1 VTVESPTPAPNQNGR
16 APLAAK
22 RAPLVLLIG
31 NPNTGKTTLFN
42 RLTGQSARIGN
53 YPGITVERRS
63 GELKLPRTREALR
76 DPRSTSPETIEIVD
90 VPGAYS
96 LSARSAEEQI
106 AIASLLG
113 IDGNPRPDLCVV
125 VVDAGQLARN
135 LYLVLQLLELDVKV
149 VLALNMIDEVRENP
163 PSERELA
170 RFLGIPCVATDA
182 RRGSGITRLEEAIAE
197 ALAAPPRAGRRINYP
212 EALERDLVEVA
223 QALPVAWATTEARA
237 RALSL
242 WALTSIEPD
251 DELEGIDPELRKVSL
266 AVRAR
271 AQSRDI
277 DQEVIATRYACIDA
291 EIPKLHP
298 RLEAH
303 PPKRKTSERVDRVL
317 LHPVFGF
324 VIFVGLMLVMFQAL
338 FSWSDPAI
346 RLIEATTSAVAEFV
360 EHHAPAG
367 ILRDLVTKGV
377 IGGVGNVVVFLP
389 QILLLFFCIGLL
401 EDSGYMARVAFL
413 MDRVMKALGLHGRAF
428 VPMLSGFACAVPAI
442 LATRTMERQRDRL
455 LTMLVVPL
463 MTCSARLPVYTLII
477 GALFPPSRV
486 FGLVPVQGLLMV
498 AMYLFSTSITLIAA
512 GVLGRTAVKG
522 RRIPLILELPPYRL
536 PSLSGT
542 LKMMLQRASMF
553 LKEAGS
559 SILIFTILLWGLL
572 SFPRPSNYDEPAAP
586 AAAIHQRATTANEA
600 ASAAD
605 AAPSA
610 DTAPASARPTAIAQ
624 SYGGRLGKAIEPALR
639 PLGFDWKI
647 GVGLIGAFA
656 AREVFVSTLG
666 LVYGIGDADENDA
679 PLRDKIR
686 AERKAGGASA
696 YTPLMGLSL
705 MVFFA
710 LSCQCMSTL
719 SVVYRE
725 TKKLRW
731 PLFMFGYMT
740 TLAYLV
746 SFLVYQGGRL
756 LGF

>member
-1 VTVESPTPAPNQNGR
+1 VTQQELSSTPGRESNVAASASGTP
-16 APLAAK
+16 L
-22 RAPLVLLIG
+22 LLLIG

-42 RLTGQSARIGN
+42 RLTGQNARIGN

-63 GELKLPRTREALR
+63 GDLTLR
-76 DPRSTSPETIEIVD
+76 ADGASRVVEVVD

-106 AIASLLG
+106 ALSAVLG
-113 IDGNPRPDLCVV
+113 WAENPRPDLCIV

-135 LYLVLQLLELDVKV
+135 LYLVTQLLELDVRV
-149 VLALNMIDEVRENP
+149 VVALNMIDEVRDNP
-163 PSERELA
+163 PNASELS
-170 RFLGIPCVATDA
+170 RFLGVPCVATDA
-182 RRGSGITRLEEAIAE
+182 RHGTGMVELERAISH
-197 ALAAPPRAGRRINYP
+197 ALTQPPRTALRIQYP
-212 EALERDLVEVA
+212 SALERDLERVA
-223 QALPVAWATTEARA
+223 SALPSEWHQNDVRA
-237 RALSL
+237 RALAL
-242 WALTSIEPD
+242 WALTSIEAD
-251 DELEGIDPELRKVSL
+251 DELQGIDPNLRARCL
-266 AVRAR
+266 EVRAQ
-271 AQSRDI
+271 ADLRDI
-277 DQEVIATRYACIDA
+277 DQEVIATRYALIDA
-291 EIPKLHP
+291 QLPKLYT
-298 RLEAH
+298 RLETH
-303 PPKRKTSERVDRVL
+303 PKKRRTSDRVDRVL

-324 VIFVGLMLVMFQAL
+324 AIFIGVMLLMFQSL

-346 RLIEATTSAVAEFV
+346 RLIESLTSLCANFV
-360 EHHAPAG
+360 EAHIPES
-367 ILRDLVTKGV
+367 ILRDLVTRGV

-389 QILLLFFCIGLL
+389 QILLLFFCIGIL

-413 MDRVMKALGLHGRAF
+413 MDRIMKSLGLHGRAF

-477 GALFPPSRV
+477 GALFPPSRI
-486 FGLVPVQGLLMV
+486 FGWLPVQGLLMV
-498 AMYLFSTSITLIAA
+498 AMYLFSTTITLISA

-536 PSLSGT
+536 PSLTGT
-542 LKMMLQRASMF
+542 LRMMWRRAAAF
-553 LKEAGS
+553 LRDAGS
-559 SILIFTILLWGLL
+559 GILLFTILLWALL
-572 SFPRPSNYDEPAAP
+572 SFPRPAHLDQPLPP
-586 AAAIHQRATTANEA
+586 AAAIHQQGRPVTNQPGQDDLAATPP
-600 ASAAD
+600 
-605 AAPSA
+605 PSA
-610 DTAPASARPTAIAQ
+610 IEQ
-624 SYGGRLGKAIEPALR
+624 SYGGRLGKAIEPLLR

-666 LVYGIGDADENDA
+666 LVYGIGDADENTT

-686 AERKAGGASA
+686 QERRADGSSA
-696 YTPLMGLSL
+696 YSPLMGLSL

-719 SVVYRE
+719 MVVYRE
-725 TKKLRW
+725 TRSLRW

-740 TLAYLV
+740 TLAYVASL
-746 SFLVYQGGRL
+746 LLYQGGRL

>member
-1 VTVESPTPAPNQNGR
+1 VTEPALGSILAPDARASEAAAR
-16 APLAAK
+16 APLI
-22 RAPLVLLIG
+22 LLIG

-42 RLTGQSARIGN
+42 RLTGPNARIGN

-63 GELKLPRTREALR
+63 GDVKLDRADGGVARTAEV
-76 DPRSTSPETIEIVD
+76 VD

-106 AIASLLG
+106 ALSALLG
-113 IDGNPRPDLCVV
+113 WSDNPRPDLCVL

-135 LYLVLQLLELDVKV
+135 LYLVLQLLEFDVKV
-149 VLALNMIDEVRENP
+149 VLALNMIDEVRDNP
-163 PSERELA
+163 PSPSELS
-170 RFLGIPCVATDA
+170 RFLGVPCVATDA
-182 RRGSGITRLEEAIAE
+182 RHGKGTSELLRAIDG
-197 ALAAPPRAGRRINYP
+197 ALDAPPRSALRIQYP
-212 EALERDLVEVA
+212 EPLERDLAEVTE
-223 QALPVAWATTEARA
+223 ALPRAWAENPARA

-242 WALTSIEPD
+242 WALTSIESD
-251 DELEGIDPELRKVSL
+251 DELQGIDPELRSKSL
-266 AVRAR
+266 AVRAK
-271 AQSRDI
+271 AGTRDL
-277 DQEVIATRYACIDA
+277 DQEVIATRYTLIDA
-291 EIPKLHP
+291 ELPKLSPRVVKHP
-298 RLEAH
+298 A
-303 PPKRKTSERVDRVL
+303 KRKASERVDRVL

-324 VIFVGLMLVMFQAL
+324 AIFVALMLIMFQSL

-346 RLIEATTSAVAEFV
+346 RLIELCTSGVASFV
-360 EHHAPAG
+360 EAHAPASL
-367 ILRDLVTKGV
+367 LRDLVTRGI

-389 QILLLFFCIGLL
+389 QILLLFFCIGML

-413 MDRVMKALGLHGRAF
+413 MDRIMKALGLHGRAF

-486 FGLVPVQGLLMV
+486 FGWLPVQGLLMI
-498 AMYLFSTSITLIAA
+498 AMYLFSTVITLVSA

-536 PSLSGT
+536 PSLVGT
-542 LKMMLQRASMF
+542 LRMMVQRATMF
-553 LKEAGS
+553 LKEAGTG
-559 SILIFTILLWGLL
+559 ILIFTVLLWGLL
-572 SFPRPSNYDEPAAP
+572 SFPRPVAQNTAAP
-586 AAAIHQRATTANEA
+586 AAAAIHQQGTVGSGTAA
-600 ASAAD
+600 I
-605 AAPSA
+605 AAPSKG
-610 DTAPASARPTAIAQ
+610 PTAIEQ

-666 LVYGIGDADENDA
+666 LVYGIGDADEDTA

-686 AERKAGGASA
+686 AERAADGGPA

-705 MVFFA
+705 MIFFA

-719 SVVYRE
+719 MVVYRE
-725 TKKLRW
+725 TRTVRW

-740 TLAYLV
+740 TLAYIA

>member
-1 VTVESPTPAPNQNGR
+1 MTQRELGATTTPKSAVVTGRTR
-16 APLAAK
+16 APLA
-22 RAPLVLLIG
+22 LLIG

-42 RLTGQSARIGN
+42 RLTGQNARIGN

-63 GELKLPRTREALR
+63 GDLKLREGEPRV
-76 DPRSTSPETIEIVD
+76 IEVVD

-106 AIASLLG
+106 ALSAVLG
-113 IDGNPRPDLCVV
+113 WAENPRPDLCIV

-135 LYLVLQLLELDVKV
+135 LYLVTQLLEFDVRLV
-149 VLALNMIDEVRENP
+149 VALNMIDEVADNP
-163 PSERELA
+163 PNVAELS
-170 RFLGIPCVATDA
+170 RFLGVPVVATDG
-182 RRGSGITRLEEAIAE
+182 RHGSGLPELERAIGA
-197 ALAAPPRAGRRINYP
+197 ALAAPPRAARQIRYP
-212 EALERDLVEVA
+212 SALERDLEQVSR
-223 QALPVAWATTEARA
+223 ALPSAWSESPARA
-237 RALSL
+237 RAISL
-242 WALTSIEPD
+242 WALTSIEAD
-251 DELEGIDPELRKVSL
+251 DELNGIDPAL
-266 AVRAR
+266 RAR
-271 AQSRDI
+271 CLSLRAEAGARDI
-277 DQEVIATRYACIDA
+277 DQEVIATRYGLIDA
-291 EIPKLHP
+291 ELPKLYQ

-303 PPKRKTSERVDRVL
+303 PKKRKASERVDRVL

-324 VIFVGLMLVMFQAL
+324 AIFIGLMLLMFQSL

-346 RLIEATTSAVAEFV
+346 RLIEYCASESANFV
-360 EHHAPAG
+360 EAHVPES
-367 ILRDLVTKGV
+367 ILRDLLTRGV

-389 QILLLFFCIGLL
+389 QILLLFFCIGIL

-413 MDRVMKALGLHGRAF
+413 MDRIMKALGLHGRAF

-477 GALFPPSRV
+477 GALFPPTRV
-486 FGLVPVQGLLMV
+486 FGWLPVQGLLMI
-498 AMYLFSTSITLIAA
+498 AMYLFSTFITLISA

-522 RRIPLILELPPYRL
+522 RRIPLILELPPYRM
-536 PSLSGT
+536 PSLTGT
-542 LKMMLQRASMF
+542 LRMMWRRAVMF
-553 LKEAGS
+553 LREAGS
-559 SILIFTILLWGLL
+559 GILIFTILLWALL
-572 SFPRPSNYDEPAAP
+572 SFPRPDHIAQPPPP
-586 AAAIHQRATTANEA
+586 AAAIHQQFTDKQAVDSTQVSNPAPA
-600 ASAAD
+600 AG
-605 AAPSA
+605 PSA
-610 DTAPASARPTAIAQ
+610 IEQ
-624 SYGGRLGKAIEPALR
+624 SYGGRLGKAIEPILR

-666 LVYGIGDADENDA
+666 LVYGIGDADEDTT

-686 AERKAGGASA
+686 QERNASGAAA
-696 YTPLMGLSL
+696 YSPLMGLSL

-719 SVVYRE
+719 MVVHRE
-725 TKKLRW
+725 TRTIRW

-740 TLAYLV
+740 TLAYVASL
-746 SFLVYQGGRL
+746 LVYQGGRL

>member
-1 VTVESPTPAPNQNGR
+1 MTQPELNSLSGHEPSVVHSASR
-16 APLAAK
+16 APL
-22 RAPLVLLIG
+22 LLLIG

-42 RLTGQSARIGN
+42 RLTGQNARIGN

-63 GELKLPRTREALR
+63 GDLTLRTDGAARVVEV
-76 DPRSTSPETIEIVD
+76 VD

-106 AIASLLG
+106 ALSAVLG
-113 IDGNPRPDLCVV
+113 WAENPRPDLCVV

-135 LYLVLQLLELDVKV
+135 LYLVTQLLELDVRV
-149 VLALNMIDEVRENP
+149 VVALNMIDEVRDNP
-163 PSERELA
+163 PNAGELS
-170 RFLGIPCVATDA
+170 RFLGVPCVATDA
-182 RRGSGITRLEEAIAE
+182 RHGTGMVELERAISA
-197 ALAAPPRAGRRINYP
+197 ALAQPARAALRIQYP
-212 EALERDLVEVA
+212 SALEQDLERVSS
-223 QALPVAWATTEARA
+223 ALPAEWNESPVRA
-237 RALSL
+237 RALAL

-251 DELEGIDPELRKVSL
+251 DELQGIAPSLRARCL
-266 AVRAR
+266 EVRAQ
-271 AQSRDI
+271 ADTRDI
-277 DQEVIATRYACIDA
+277 DHEVIATRYALIDA
-291 EIPKLHP
+291 ELPKLYP

-303 PPKRKTSERVDRVL
+303 PKKRRTSERVDRVL

-324 VIFVGLMLVMFQAL
+324 AIFIGVMLLMFQSL

-346 RLIEATTSAVAEFV
+346 RLIEGLTSQCANWV
-360 EHHAPAG
+360 EAYLPES
-367 ILRDLVTKGV
+367 ILRDLLTRGV

-389 QILLLFFCIGLL
+389 QILLLFFCIGIL

-413 MDRVMKALGLHGRAF
+413 MDRIMKSLGLHGRAF

-486 FGLVPVQGLLMV
+486 FGWLPVQGLLMV
-498 AMYLFSTSITLIAA
+498 AMYLFSTFITLISA

-536 PSLSGT
+536 PSLTGT
-542 LKMMLQRASMF
+542 LSMMWRRAASF
-553 LKEAGS
+553 LREAGS
-559 SILIFTILLWGLL
+559 GILLFTILLWALL
-572 SFPRPSNYDEPAAP
+572 SFPRPAHVDGPLP
-586 AAAIHQRATTANEA
+586 QAAAIHQQGRPLETKPAPDAAAPTHA
-600 ASAAD
+600 ASA
-605 AAPSA
+605 
-610 DTAPASARPTAIAQ
+610 IEQ
-624 SYGGRLGKAIEPALR
+624 SYGGRLGKAIEPVLR

-656 AREVFVSTLG
+656 AREVFISTLG
-666 LVYGIGDADENDA
+666 LVYGIGDADENTT

-686 AERKAGGASA
+686 QERKADGSSA
-696 YTPLMGLSL
+696 YSPLMGLSL

-719 SVVYRE
+719 MVVYRE
-725 TKKLRW
+725 TRSLRW

-740 TLAYLV
+740 SLAYVASL
-746 SFLVYQGGRL
+746 LLYQGGRL

>member
-1 VTVESPTPAPNQNGR
+1 MTQHELSSVSRGEPDAAHHPAHTP
-16 APLAAK
+16 L
-22 RAPLVLLIG
+22 LLLIG

-42 RLTGQSARIGN
+42 RLTGQNARMGN

-63 GELKLPRTREALR
+63 GDLTLR
-76 DPRSTSPETIEIVD
+76 AAGAERVVEVVD

-106 AIASLLG
+106 ALSAVLG
-113 IDGNPRPDLCVV
+113 WAENPRPDLCVL

-135 LYLVLQLLELDVKV
+135 LYLVTQLLELDVQV
-149 VLALNMIDEVRENP
+149 VVVLNMIDEVRENP
-163 PSERELA
+163 PNAAELS
-170 RFLGIPCVATDA
+170 RFLGVPCIATDA
-182 RRGSGITRLEEAIAE
+182 RHGKGLLELERAISA
-197 ALAAPPRAGRRINYP
+197 ALELPARRALRINYP
-212 EALERDLVEVA
+212 PALERDLERVSA
-223 QALPVAWATTEARA
+223 ALPSEWRGSAARA
-237 RALSL
+237 RALAL
-242 WALTSIEPD
+242 WALTSVEED
-251 DELEGIDPELRKVSL
+251 DELQGVDPALRTRCL
-266 AVRAR
+266 EVRAQ
-271 AQSRDI
+271 AGARDI
-277 DQEVIATRYACIDA
+277 DQEVIATRYALIDA
-291 EIPKLHP
+291 ELPKLYP
-298 RLEAH
+298 RLESH
-303 PPKRKTSERVDRVL
+303 PKKRKTSERVDRVL

-324 VIFVGLMLVMFQAL
+324 AIFIGLMLLMFQSL

-346 RLIEATTSAVAEFV
+346 RLIEACTSMSADFV
-360 EHHAPAG
+360 EAHVPES
-367 ILRDLVTKGV
+367 IVRDLVTRGV

-389 QILLLFFCIGLL
+389 QILLLFFCIGIL

-413 MDRVMKALGLHGRAF
+413 MDRIMKALGLHGRAF

-477 GALFPPSRV
+477 GALFPPSHL
-486 FGLVPVQGLLMV
+486 FGWLPVQGLLMI
-498 AMYLFSTSITLIAA
+498 AMYLFSTFITLISA

-536 PSLSGT
+536 PSFTGT
-542 LKMMLQRASMF
+542 LSMMWRRAAMF
-553 LKEAGS
+553 LREAGS
-559 SILIFTILLWGLL
+559 GILLFTILLWALL
-572 SFPRPSNYDEPAAP
+572 SFPRPAHVDQPPPP
-586 AAAIHQRATTANEA
+586 AAAIHQQGRSVPNPQL
-600 ASAAD
+600 ASSPAPVQG
-605 AAPSA
+605 PSA
-610 DTAPASARPTAIAQ
+610 IEQ
-624 SYGGRLGKAIEPALR
+624 SYGGRLGKALEPVLR

-666 LVYGIGDADENDA
+666 LVYGIGDADENTT

-686 AERKAGGASA
+686 HERSA
-696 YTPLMGLSL
+696 DGSAAYSPLMGLSL

-719 SVVYRE
+719 MVVYRE
-725 TKKLRW
+725 TRTLRW

-740 TLAYLV
+740 TLAYV
-746 SFLVYQGGRL
+746 ASFIVYQGGRL

>member
-1 VTVESPTPAPNQNGR
+1 MTQQSLADVAPDAERATANPLR
-16 APLAAK
+16 APL
-22 RAPLVLLIG
+22 LILIG

-42 RLTGQSARIGN
+42 RLTGQNARIGN

-63 GELKLPRTREALR
+63 GELALNALGGAR
-76 DPRSTSPETIEIVD
+76 VAEVVD

-96 LSARSAEEQI
+96 LSARSPEEQI
-106 AIASLLG
+106 ALSSVLG
-113 IDGNPRPDLCVV
+113 WAENPKPDLCVV

-149 VLALNMIDEVRENP
+149 VVALNMIDEVKDNA
-163 PSERELA
+163 PSESELS
-170 RFLGIPCVATDA
+170 RFLGVACVATDA
-182 RRGSGITRLEEAIAE
+182 RRGVGIDRLKEAIVTS
-197 ALAAPPRAGRRINYP
+197 LAGSPRAALRITYP
-212 EALERDLVEVA
+212 EALERDLRQVA
-223 QALPVAWATTEARA
+223 AALPKAWAENAPRS
-237 RALSL
+237 RALAL
-242 WALTSIEPD
+242 WALTSIEAD
-251 DELEGIDPELRKVSL
+251 DELQGIDPGLRRESL
-266 AVRAR
+266 AVRAQ
-271 AQSRDI
+271 ATARDI
-277 DQEVIATRYACIDA
+277 DQEVIATRYALIDA
-291 EIPKLHP
+291 EIPKLYP
-298 RLEAH
+298 RIDAH

-317 LHPVFGF
+317 LHPIFGF
-324 VIFVGLMLVMFQAL
+324 VIFVALMLLMFQSL

-346 RLIEATTSAVAEFV
+346 RLIEAGTSGLARLV
-360 EHHAPAG
+360 EAHVPAS
-367 ILRDLVTKGV
+367 ILRDLVTRGL

-413 MDRVMKALGLHGRAF
+413 MDRIMKALGLHGRAF

-477 GALFPPSRV
+477 GALFPPSRI
-486 FGLVPVQGLLMV
+486 FGWVPVQGLLMIG
-498 AMYLFSTSITLIAA
+498 MYLFSTFITLIAA

-522 RRIPLILELPPYRL
+522 RRIPLILELPPYRM
-536 PSLSGT
+536 PSLRGT
-542 LKMMLQRASMF
+542 LKMMWQRAFMF
-553 LKEAGS
+553 LKDAGGG
-559 SILIFTILLWGLL
+559 ILIFTVLLWGLL
-572 SFPRPSNYDEPAAP
+572 SFPRSVGHDQPMP
-586 AAAIHQRATTANEA
+586 AAATIHQRANGEEA
-600 ASAAD
+600 AALANSGK
-605 AAPSA
+605 APEGG
-610 DTAPASARPTAIAQ
+610 TAIEH

-666 LVYGIGDADENDA
+666 LVYGIGDADENNA

-686 AERKAGGASA
+686 AERRADGGHS

-719 SVVYRE
+719 MVVYRE
-725 TKKLRW
+725 TKKARW
-731 PLFMFGYMT
+731 PLFMFAYMT
-740 TLAYLV
+740 TLAYV
-746 SFLVYQGGRL
+746 ASFLVYQGGRL

>member
-1 VTVESPTPAPNQNGR
+1 
-16 APLAAK
+16 
-22 RAPLVLLIG
+22 LVLLIG

-42 RLTGQSARIGN
+42 RLTGQNARIGN

-63 GELKLPRTREALR
+63 GDLKIQRASGAPRLAEV
-76 DPRSTSPETIEIVD
+76 VD

-106 AIASLLG
+106 ALSALLG
-113 IDGNPRPDLCVV
+113 ASENPRPDLCVV

-135 LYLVLQLLELDVKV
+135 LYLVVQLLEFDVKV
-149 VLALNMIDEVRENP
+149 VVALNMIDEVRENP
-163 PSERELA
+163 PSESELA
-170 RFLGIPCVATDA
+170 RFLGVPCVATDA
-182 RRGSGITRLEEAIAE
+182 RHGKGVSELLRAIDA
-197 ALAAPPRAGRRINYP
+197 ALDAPARTAMRVRYP
-212 EALERDLVEVA
+212 AALEDDLGRVA
-223 QALPVAWATTEARA
+223 AALPAEWADNPERA

-251 DELEGIDPELRKVSL
+251 DELQGIPPALREQCLK
-266 AVRAR
+266 VRA
-271 AQSRDI
+271 AAAARDL
-277 DQEVIATRYACIDA
+277 DQEVIATRYALIDR
-291 EIPKLHP
+291 EIPKLSP
-298 RLEAH
+298 RLAKH
-303 PPKRKTSERVDRVL
+303 PAKRKASERVDRVL

-324 VIFVGLMLVMFQAL
+324 AIFVALMLIMFQSL

-346 RLIEATTSAVAEFV
+346 RLIELCTSSVASFAEA
-360 EHHAPAG
+360 HLPASL
-367 ILRDLVTKGV
+367 LRDLFTKGI
-377 IGGVGNVVVFLP
+377 IGGVGNVIVFLP
-389 QILLLFFCIGLL
+389 QILLLFFCIGML

-413 MDRVMKALGLHGRAF
+413 MDRIMKALGLHGRAF

-486 FGLVPVQGLLMV
+486 FGWLPVQGLLMI
-498 AMYLFSTSITLIAA
+498 AMYLFSTFITLIAA

-536 PSLSGT
+536 PSLTGT
-542 LKMMLQRASMF
+542 LRMMWQRAAMF

-559 SILIFTILLWGLL
+559 GILIFTVLLWALL
-572 SFPRPSNYDEPAAP
+572 SFPRPATVDEPPPAAAVIHQQSANSTESSAPKPAP
-586 AAAIHQRATTANEA
+586 AAA
-600 ASAAD
+600 ASA
-605 AAPSA
+605 
-610 DTAPASARPTAIAQ
+610 IEQ
-624 SYGGRLGKAIEPALR
+624 SYGGRLGKAIEPVLR

-666 LVYGIGDADENDA
+666 LVYGIGDADEDTS

-686 AERKAGGASA
+686 AERAAGGGRA
-696 YTPLMGLSL
+696 YSPLMGLSL

-719 SVVYRE
+719 MVVYRE
-725 TKKLRW
+725 TKTARW

-740 TLAYLV
+740 TLAYV
-746 SFLVYQGGRL
+746 ASFLVYQGGRL

>member
-1 VTVESPTPAPNQNGR
+1 MTHADLGSVSQREPAVASGPTR
-16 APLAAK
+16 TPL
-22 RAPLVLLIG
+22 LLLIG

-42 RLTGQSARIGN
+42 RLTGQHARIGN

-63 GELKLPRTREALR
+63 GDLKLHESGAERVLEV
-76 DPRSTSPETIEIVD
+76 VD

-106 AIASLLG
+106 ALSAVLG
-113 IDGNPRPDLCVV
+113 WAENPRPDLCVL

-135 LYLVLQLLELDVKV
+135 LYLVTQLLELDVQV
-149 VLALNMIDEVRENP
+149 VVALNMIDEVRDNP
-163 PSERELA
+163 PNVEELS
-170 RFLGIPCVATDA
+170 RFLGVPCVATDGRHGTGVSA
-182 RRGSGITRLEEAIAE
+182 LERAIGA
-197 ALAAPPRAGRRINYP
+197 ALALPPRPPLRIGYP
-212 EALERDLVEVA
+212 SALERDLEQVSD
-223 QALPVAWATTEARA
+223 ALPSEWKESPARA
-237 RALSL
+237 RALAL
-242 WALTSIEPD
+242 WALTSIESD
-251 DELEGIDPELRKVSL
+251 DELQGIDPGLRARCL
-266 AVRAR
+266 EVRAR
-271 AQSRDI
+271 AGSRDI
-277 DQEVIATRYACIDA
+277 DQEVIATRYALIDA
-291 EIPKLHP
+291 ELPKLYA
-298 RLEAH
+298 RLETH
-303 PPKRKTSERVDRVL
+303 PKKRKASERVDRVL

-324 VIFVGLMLVMFQAL
+324 AIFIALMLIMFQSL

-346 RLIEATTSAVAEFV
+346 RLIEACTSASANFV
-360 EHHAPAG
+360 EAHVPES
-367 ILRDLVTKGV
+367 IVRDLLTRGV

-389 QILLLFFCIGLL
+389 QILLLFLFIGVL

-477 GALFPPSRV
+477 GALFPPTRV
-486 FGLVPVQGLLMV
+486 FGWLPVQGLLMI
-498 AMYLFSTSITLIAA
+498 AMYLFSTFITLIAA

-522 RRIPLILELPPYRL
+522 RRIPLILELPPYRT
-536 PSLSGT
+536 PSISGT
-542 LKMMLQRASMF
+542 LRMMWRRALMF
-553 LKEAGS
+553 LREAGS
-559 SILIFTILLWGLL
+559 GILVFTILLWALL
-572 SFPRPSNYDEPAAP
+572 SFPRPAQVDQPPPP
-586 AAAIHQRATTANEA
+586 AAAIHQQITEKPAI
-600 ASAAD
+600 D
-605 AAPSA
+605 AAAAPAPAAGPSA
-610 DTAPASARPTAIAQ
+610 IEQ
-624 SYGGRLGKAIEPALR
+624 SYGGRLGKAIEPLLR

-666 LVYGIGDADENDA
+666 LVYGIGDADENTT

-686 AERKAGGASA
+686 QERSADGAAA
-696 YTPLMGLSL
+696 YSPLMGLSL

-719 SVVYRE
+719 MVVYRE
-725 TKKLRW
+725 TRTLRW

-740 TLAYLV
+740 TLAYV
-746 SFLVYQGGRL
+746 ASFLVYQGGRL